1 MRIPPTIP
9 LAIWTLASVGC
20 RSNDLEFAREALR
33 RQADQNQAMATLQR
47 EVAVGA
53 RELVARDAD
62 ANRRLADV
70 HAQLHQERASL
81 SADWR
86 ELESNRQR
94 EAFRSRRDSFL
105 SALVRGGAAT
115 AAALFA
121 LAIVRATYN
130 DSPRSGD
137 DELTALLLDYLTP
150 TESDVIAATRNAPER
165 AAPVATFLT
174 RLPHRPFEDL

>member
-1 MRIPPTIP
+1 MRIQLTSA
-9 LAIWTLASVGC
+9 LAILSLASIGC
-20 RSNDLEFAREALR
+20 RSDLELAREALN
-33 RQADQNQAMATLQR
+33 RQADQNEAMATLQR

-94 EAFRSRRDSFL
+94 EALRTRRDSFL

-121 LAIVRATYN
+121 LAIVRAAFA
-130 DSPRSGD
+130 DSPSQQD
-137 DELTALLLDYLTP
+137 DELTALLLDYLEP
-150 TESDVIAATRNAPER
+150 TETDEVAATRDEP
-165 AAPVATFLT
+165 AASLATFVP
-174 RLPHRPFEDL
+174 RIPYRPREDS